1 MAFAISSFFA
11 GIAGALLASFLG
23 RVIPETWDLFLS
35 VQIIAMILI
44 GGAGDRDGGDPGI
57 RLRHRAAPVGPGL
70 HQLAGC
76 RGADGRVRATV
87 AGVLV
92 STGPGDFGLVNTLAG
107 TGPGLNVSQAN
118 LVIYGLLI
126 IGFLIFEPLGL
137 YGIWIRIRNYWKGWP
152 FTY

>member
-1 MAFAISSFFA
+1 
-11 GIAGALLASFLG
+11 
-23 RVIPETWDLFLS
+23 
-35 VQIIAMILI
+35 MILI
-44 GGAGDRDGGDPGI
+44 GGAGTVTGAILGSAFVIVLPRIVQDFTNW
-57 RLRHRAAPVGPGL
+57 LAA
-70 HQLAGC
+70 LAQSEGF
-76 RGADGRVRATV
+76 GATV

>member
-1 MAFAISSFFA
+1 
-11 GIAGALLASFLG
+11 
-23 RVIPETWDLFLS
+23 
-35 VQIIAMILI
+35 MILI
-44 GGAGDRDGGDPGI
+44 GGAGTVTGAILGSAFVIVLP
-57 RLRHRAAPVGPGL
+57 RLVQDFTNWLAAVAQSEGVGS
-70 HQLAGC
+70 A
-76 RGADGRVRATV
+76 V

-137 YGIWIRIRNYWKGWP
+137 YGIWIRMRNYWKGWP